1 MGKKKKK
8 NIINNLS
15 KTTMLKSIKTKF
27 KQGASHAFFPN
38 SRGQE
43 VMLFSKNSHEGAQI
57 NQINCIQ
64 AGSIRPAC
72 TKYQHQVLQPIIFSE
87 LKLTYRQ

>member
-1 MGKKKKK
+1 MGKKK

-15 KTTMLKSIKTKF
+15 NTTMLKSIKTKF

-43 VMLFSKNSHEGAQI
+43 VQKTRCRTNSLI
-57 NQINCIQ
+57 TT
-64 AGSIRPAC
+64 S
-72 TKYQHQVLQPIIFSE
+72 
-87 LKLTYRQ
+87 